1 MTPRLPAKVAFAG
14 LLALVGTIGLSG
26 CTTFEGLQSSLIFRP
41 TDAKLAIDAP
51 ALTDMQERW
60 IDFTSEASG
69 KPVRLHGLWQEAA
82 SGAADAPVIL
92 FLHGARWDVTSSSY
106 RFRRLRDLGFAVLG
120 IDYRGFGKSSPEM
133 PTETLAY
140 EDARAAWAWLAR
152 QYPDRARYVYGH
164 SLGGA
169 IAIDLASRVSDEQ
182 GVIVEGTF
190 TSIPDVFSSF
200 RLGWL
205 PITPI
210 ITQRFAS
217 VEKVGRLGS
226 PLLVLHGDKDRLI
239 EPALGQRLYDAAVEP
254 KRFVLLEGGTHRNAQ
269 NADAGKYAPALAE
282 LFRLPRAGQ

>member
-1 MTPRLPAKVAFAG
+1 MQATHPWKPLFAAALLG
-14 LLALVGTIGLSG
+14 LGTAG
-26 CTTFEGLQSSLIFRP
+26 CSTLEGLQGSLIFRP
-41 TDAKLAIDAP
+41 TNARLAIDTP
-51 ALTDMQERW
+51 TPSDMQEHW
-60 IDFTSEASG
+60 IDFTSAASG

-82 SGAADAPVIL
+82 SGAPDAPVIL

-106 RFRRLRDLGFAVLG
+106 RFRRLRELGFAVLG
-120 IDYRGFGKSSPEM
+120 IDYRGFGKSSPDR

-152 QYPDRARYVYGH
+152 HHPHRARYVYGH

-169 IAIDLASRVSDEQ
+169 IAIDLASQVSDEQ

-200 RLGWL
+200 RFGWL

-239 EPALGQRLYDAAVEP
+239 EPTLGRRLFDAAAEP
-254 KRFVLLEGGTHRNAQ
+254 KRFVLLEGATHRNAQ
-269 NADAGKYAPALAE
+269 HADATKYAPALAE
-282 LFRLPRAGQ
+282 LFRLPRAER

>member
-1 MTPRLPAKVAFAG
+1 MPPTRHPCRTALAT
-14 LLALVGTIGLSG
+14 LLVLVGLNG
-26 CTTFEGLQSSLIFRP
+26 CTPFEGLQSSLIFRP
-41 TDAKLAIDAP
+41 TDARLAIDAP
-51 ALTDMQERW
+51 ALNDMQERW
-60 IDFTSEASG
+60 IDFTSATSG

-82 SGAADAPVIL
+82 SGAPDAPVIL

-120 IDYRGFGKSSPEM
+120 IDYRGFGKSSPDR
-133 PTETLAY
+133 PTEALAY

-152 QYPDRARYVYGH
+152 HHPQRARYVYGH

-169 IAIDLASRVSDEQ
+169 IAIDLASQVSDEQ

-200 RLGWL
+200 SFGWL
-205 PITPI
+205 PIAPI
-210 ITQRFAS
+210 ITQRFAA

-239 EPALGQRLYDAAVEP
+239 EPALGRRLFDAAVEP
-254 KRFVLLEGGTHRNAQ
+254 KRFVLLEGATHRNAQ
-269 NADAGKYAPALAE
+269 HADAAKYAPALAE
-282 LFRLPRAGQ
+282 LFRLPRAER

>member
-1 MTPRLPAKVAFAG
+1 MTARHRCRTALAT
-14 LLALVGTIGLSG
+14 LLALVGLVG
-26 CTTFEGLQSSLIFRP
+26 CASFEGLQGSLIFRP
-41 TDAKLAIDAP
+41 TDAQLAIDTP

-60 IDFTSEASG
+60 IDFTSAESG

-82 SGAADAPVIL
+82 SGAPDAPVIL

-106 RFRRLRDLGFAVLG
+106 RFRRLRELGFAVLG
-120 IDYRGFGKSSPEM
+120 IDYRGFGKSSPDR

-152 QYPDRARYVYGH
+152 QHPGRARYVYGH

-169 IAIDLASRVSDEQ
+169 IAIDLASQVSDEQ

-200 RLGWL
+200 SFGWL
-205 PITPI
+205 PVTPI

-217 VEKVGRLGS
+217 VEKVSRLGS

-239 EPALGQRLYDAAVEP
+239 EPTLGRRLFDAAAEP

-269 NADAGKYAPALAE
+269 HADASKYAPALAE
-282 LFRLPRAGQ
+282 LFRLPRAER